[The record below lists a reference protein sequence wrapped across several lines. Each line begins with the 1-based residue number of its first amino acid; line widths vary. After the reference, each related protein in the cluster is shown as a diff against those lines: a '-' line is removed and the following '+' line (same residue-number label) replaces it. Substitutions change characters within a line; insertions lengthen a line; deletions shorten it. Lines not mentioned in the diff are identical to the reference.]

1 MPVIVRNAH
10 FAGKENKETHIP
22 KPVEMFDAEPSP
34 GQVSLPYGHPSY
46 YGAIAPNADNQPTPS
61 FHKVETSNTTQFSSD
76 E

>member
-1 MPVIVRNAH
+1 
-10 FAGKENKETHIP
+10 
-22 KPVEMFDAEPSP
+22 MFDAEPSP

-76 E
+76 EENIIETKQEAPEYSE